1 MRSRSRGIS
10 TENDSDREGFRM
22 RGIERVEQTRNR
34 VSDRVSRR
42 ERGMS
47 GLREEDERR
56 ESSEIKNLIFF
67 FSFSIFIFRF
77 GT

>member
-1 MRSRSRGIS
+1 M
-10 TENDSDREGFRM
+10 
-22 RGIERVEQTRNR
+22 EQTRNR

-56 ESSEIKNLIFF
+56 ESNEIKNLIFF
-67 FSFSIFIFRF
+67 FLSLSLFFVLVLSEIFGANEIFVSRF
-77 GT
+77 NI